1 MTGQLKRKRD
11 YTMNILTAASAV
23 TRYAG
28 TLPEM
33 LPRFGVI
40 AVAVAI
46 VIIALLIYN
55 KMKK

>member
-1 MTGQLKRKRD
+1 MH
-11 YTMNILTAASAV
+11 IITAASAV

-40 AVAVAI
+40 AAAVAVI
-46 VIIALLIYN
+46 LLTLVIYS
-55 KMKK
+55 KRK

>member
-1 MTGQLKRKRD
+1 MH
-11 YTMNILTAASAV
+11 IITAASAV

-40 AVAVAI
+40 AAVVAVI
-46 VIIALLIYN
+46 IIALAVYSRR
-55 KMKK
+55 K

>member
-1 MTGQLKRKRD
+1 MH
-11 YTMNILTAASAV
+11 IITAASAV

-40 AVAVAI
+40 AAVAAVI
-46 VIIALLIYN
+46 VIALVIYS
-55 KMKK
+55 KRK